1 MDREALLLDRIRT
14 AYGFDLKAPGNE
26 IALAAFEIE
35 NKRMNDQ
42 GLVMDFGSATG
53 SESEHG
59 MCEFYPGKYQ
69 FGSQRHIKTLVEKHM
84 VQRVQES
91 KPECEL
97 YARRNGLYNNIPR
110 ENTNRLDY
118 VKGPMRHMESFDR
131 DGNRVVVPV
140 YGGGQGQNVGG
151 SRYAALASADT
162 DAPYVLGGG
171 RTEEQSKFHNVP
183 DPPRLRDGSIDYDRL
198 NEMNGHGPMS
208 GRRNVTIRRG

>member
-91 KPECEL
+91 TPECEL
-97 YARRNGLYNNIPR
+97 
-110 ENTNRLDY
+110 
-118 VKGPMRHMESFDR
+118 
-131 DGNRVVVPV
+131 
-140 YGGGQGQNVGG
+140 
-151 SRYAALASADT
+151 
-162 DAPYVLGGG
+162 
-171 RTEEQSKFHNVP
+171 
-183 DPPRLRDGSIDYDRL
+183 
-198 NEMNGHGPMS
+198 
-208 GRRNVTIRRG
+208 